1 MIYVVLKGYL
11 YDVLKGY
18 LYDPIDYVKA
28 HSSSGTRES
37 IYKRQFFSIIYIYI
51 YLIGK
56 IKQEIKL

>member
-1 MIYVVLKGYL
+1 MIYV
-11 YDVLKGY
+11 VLKGY

>member
-51 YLIGK
+51 YI
-56 IKQEIKL
+56 